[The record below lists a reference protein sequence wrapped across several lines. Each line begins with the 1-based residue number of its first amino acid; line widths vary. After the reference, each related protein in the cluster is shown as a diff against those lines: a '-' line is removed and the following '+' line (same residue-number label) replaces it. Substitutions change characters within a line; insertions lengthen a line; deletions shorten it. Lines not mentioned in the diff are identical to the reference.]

1 MSTTTLNQAS
11 DTDSNRPSERGSNKA
26 PNRTS
31 SGPTSSTSNGV
42 PRRSDVGPLRTEGLL
57 ARWRG
62 RRQIERSSSRIGLA
76 VLALALLVF
85 FELHVGGFV
94 TSGNF
99 LQIATSVAPTL
110 LAAIPAA
117 RLVIA
122 GNVDLSIAGGYGLM
136 GVVCA
141 KLLSGT
147 GSPIVAV
154 VGTIAAGALMG
165 ALNGTLVQRLRI
177 SPIIVTLAL
186 GSVYFASG
194 LLFTN
199 GEPLGNFPSSFTDLA
214 LTTVFG
220 ISVPVLV
227 ALLVFLVGAFA
238 LTKTVAGMHSYAIGG
253 SAEAARLSGIKV
265 SRHVLLLYVYMGAS
279 VGLLA
284 VVTNINVA
292 SASPNNGVG
301 FEISVLTAVILGG
314 VAFQGGAGRPSG
326 IFIGVAT
333 IGILQAGFVY
343 EGLNNYWQQLAQGL
357 LLLTALAADQIAS
370 AYRHRTRNPADQ
382 STRDQSVPERALTDQ
397 SPVDEAVR
405 ELPTDLATEPAR
417 ADAATRAEPTSAP
430 ATLQARGLAKSYG
443 PVKAAKDIT
452 LTARAG
458 QVTCLLGDNG
468 AGKSTL
474 IKMLSGVIS
483 PDTGTISLQGRE
495 QAFTGPSDARAAGI
509 ETVYQEL
516 ALCTNLGAALN
527 LVLGAEPRRFG
538 LLDLRAAEGVARERL
553 AALGTTLEDHFRPVA
568 ELSGGQRQSVAIARV
583 VVDEVKVVVLDEP
596 TAALGVRQTG
606 NVLRLARR
614 LAEEGAAVIMITHDV
629 DSVQAVADQ
638 VVVLNLGRVVFDG
651 PADTIDAGQMIHL
664 MAGYGV

>member
-1 MSTTTLNQAS
+1 MTTQTLNPRSVVPPAS
-11 DTDSNRPSERGSNKA
+11 GNGPG
-26 PNRTS
+26 PRTAI
-31 SGPTSSTSNGV
+31 
-42 PRRSDVGPLRTEGLL
+42 

-62 RRQIERSSSRIGLA
+62 RRQIERSSSRVGLA
-76 VLALALLVF
+76 VLALGLLVF
-85 FELHVGGFV
+85 FELHVGDFV

-99 LQIATSVAPTL
+99 LQIATSLAPTL
-110 LAAIPAA
+110 IAAVPAA

-141 KLLSGT
+141 KILSNT
-147 GSPIVAV
+147 ESPVLAV
-154 VGTIAAGALMG
+154 VGTVLAGAAMG
-165 ALNGTLVQRLRI
+165 ALNGILVRRLMI

-214 LTTVFG
+214 LTKVFG

-227 ALLVFLVGAFA
+227 ALVVFLAGAFA
-238 LTKTVAGMHSYAIGG
+238 LTRTVAGMHSYAIGG
-253 SAEAARLSGIKV
+253 SADAARLSGIKV
-265 SRHVLLLYVYMGAS
+265 DRHVLMLYVYMGAS

-284 VVTNINVA
+284 VITNINVA

-357 LLLTALAADQIAS
+357 LLLTALAADQVAS
-370 AYRHRTRNPADQ
+370 AWRQRSRG
-382 STRDQSVPERALTDQ
+382 
-397 SPVDEAVR
+397 
-405 ELPTDLATEPAR
+405 ATERTVAEEPA
-417 ADAATRAEPTSAP
+417 APTEQPAAQHGRGTTPAP
-430 ATLQARGLAKSYG
+430 GVVPMLQATGLTKSYG
-443 PVKAAKDIT
+443 PVMAVRDIS
-452 LTARAG
+452 LTAHAG

-474 IKMLSGVIS
+474 IKMLSGVLG
-483 PDTGTISLQGRE
+483 PDSGIITLQGE
-495 QAFTGPSDARAAGI
+495 QQEFTGPADARAAGV

-527 LVLGAEPRRFG
+527 LVLGTEPRRFG
-538 LLDLRAAEGVARERL
+538 LLDLRAAERIARDRL
-553 AALGTTLEDHFRPVA
+553 AALGTTLDDHFRPVG

-583 VVDEVKVVVLDEP
+583 VVDQVKVVVLDEP

-629 DSVQAVADQ
+629 DSVKAVADH

-651 PADTIDAGQMIHL
+651 PAASVDAGQMIHL

>member
-1 MSTTTLNQAS
+1 MMTTPTLNSATIAPLPS
-11 DTDSNRPSERGSNKA
+11 KDSAAHPRG
-26 PNRTS
+26 RI
-31 SGPTSSTSNGV
+31 
-42 PRRSDVGPLRTEGLL
+42 E
-57 ARWRG
+57 RWR
-62 RRQIERSSSRIGLA
+62 RRPQIERSSSRIGLA
-76 VLALALLVF
+76 LLALVLLVF
-85 FELHVGGFV
+85 FEVHVGGFI

-99 LQIATSVAPTL
+99 LQIATSLAPTL
-110 LAAIPAA
+110 IAAIPAA

-147 GSPIVAV
+147 GSPVLAV
-154 VGTIAAGALMG
+154 VGTIAAGAVMG
-165 ALNGTLVQRLRI
+165 ALNGTLVRRLKI

-220 ISVPVLV
+220 ITVPVLV
-227 ALLVFLVGAFA
+227 ALLVFLIGAVA
-238 LTKTVAGMHSYAIGG
+238 LTKTVAGMHSYAVGG

-265 SRHVLLLYVYMGAS
+265 NRHVLLLYVYMGAS

-284 VVTNINVA
+284 VITNINVA
-292 SASPNNGVG
+292 SASPNNGAG
-301 FEISVLTAVILGG
+301 FEINVLTAVILGG

-333 IGILQAGFVY
+333 IGILQAGFVF

-370 AYRHRTRNPADQ
+370 AYRQRSRGGTER
-382 STRDQSVPERALTDQ
+382 SVTDDGASSSEQ
-397 SPVDEAVR
+397 P
-405 ELPTDLATEPAR
+405 
-417 ADAATRAEPTSAP
+417 SAP
-430 ATLQARGLAKSYG
+430 ALGTARPASESRPMLQATGLTKSYG
-443 PVKAAKDIT
+443 PVMAVRDIS
-452 LTARAG
+452 LTAHAG

-483 PDTGTISLQGRE
+483 PDSGTIALGGEE
-495 QAFTGPSDARAAGI
+495 QEFAGPSDARNAGI

-527 LVLGAEPRRFG
+527 LVLGTEPRRFG
-538 LLDLRAAEGVARERL
+538 LLDLRAAERIARERL
-553 AALGTTLEDHFRPVA
+553 AALGTTLDDHFRPVG
-568 ELSGGQRQSVAIARV
+568 ELSGGQRQSVAISRV
-583 VVDEVKVVVLDEP
+583 VVDQVKVVVLDEP

-606 NVLRLARR
+606 NVLKLARR

-629 DSVQAVADQ
+629 DSVKAVADQ

-651 PADTIDAGQMIHL
+651 PADGIDVGEMIHL